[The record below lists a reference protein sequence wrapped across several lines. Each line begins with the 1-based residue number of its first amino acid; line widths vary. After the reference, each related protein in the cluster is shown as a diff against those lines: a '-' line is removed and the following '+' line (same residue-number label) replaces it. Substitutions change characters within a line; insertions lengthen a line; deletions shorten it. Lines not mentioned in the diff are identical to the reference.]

1 MSTGLTAS
9 PQPAERYVR
18 YCRSH
23 RVPLAESPKGELSC
37 PRGHAPLGWYV
48 VDRQRGHVI
57 SESEIEKGE
66 VAMMRK
72 PLLSPEAQGYPTGRP
87 TKGVLERAKFQHGE
101 RVLWIRLRAKSAG
114 KGADPFRVEWKLL
127 EGAGKNVERS
137 QGISITVATEADARK
152 EYSKALEETRTLGW
166 KEVPVVRGGT
176 RLVLKPI
183 PGPGRGRRA
192 NA

>member
-1 MSTGLTAS
+1 
-9 PQPAERYVR
+9 
-18 YCRSH
+18 
-23 RVPLAESPKGELSC
+23 VPLTELKSGELRC
-37 PRGHAPLGWYV
+37 PRGHVPLGWYV
-48 VDRQRGHVI
+48 VDSQRGHVI
-57 SESEIEKGE
+57 SNSGKEKGE
-66 VAMMRK
+66 LAMMRK
-72 PLLSPEAQGYPTGRP
+72 ILPAGEAPAGNPPGRP

-101 RVLWIRLRAKSAG
+101 KTLWIRLRAKSAG

-137 QGISITVATEADARK
+137 QGISMTAATEADARR
-152 EYSKALEETRTLGW
+152 EYSKALEETRGLGW

-192 NA
+192 SV